1 MTAPADP
8 DRPAAERSTADLL
21 QTLTEDV
28 RRLVREEV
36 RGARDELAGTARQAA
51 RASGL
56 LGAAAAFGVLAGGSS
71 AVIVLRALDRYLPPV
86 AASAVATTLW
96 GAAAVAVARVG
107 VAELRRAGPL
117 VPQRTAENLR
127 ADVEA
132 VSAAASGT
140 RGHSLTDRAQRP
152 TAG

>member
-1 MTAPADP
+1 MTSPADP
-8 DRPAAERSTADLL
+8 ERPAAERSTADLV
-21 QTLTEDV
+21 QALTEDV

-107 VAELRRAGPL
+107 VAELRRARPL

-127 ADVEA
+127 KDVEA
-132 VSAAASGT
+132 VSAATSES
-140 RGHSLTDRAQRP
+140 R
-152 TAG
+152 

>member
-8 DRPAAERSTADLL
+8 NRPAAESSTADLL
-21 QTLTEDV
+21 QTLTEDL

-51 RASGL
+51 RGGGL
-56 LGAAAAFGVLAGGSS
+56 LGGAAAFGVLAGGSS
-71 AVIVLRALDRYLPPV
+71 AVIVLRVLDRYLPPV
-86 AASAVATTLW
+86 AASAAAMALW
-96 GAAAVAVARVG
+96 GAAAVTLARAG

-117 VPQRTAENLR
+117 VPQRTAKNLR
-127 ADVEA
+127 ADVQA

-140 RGHSLTDRAQRP
+140 R
-152 TAG
+152 